1 MLCQVCQ
8 KREAEVHIQEVIGS
22 TKSVLHLCS
31 ECAKS
36 NNLDDQEDNGLKL
49 AALAYKLAVENLQED
64 LPAAAPEASS
74 ETVCPRCGTT
84 SSEFGATG
92 RLGCATCYTVFDNAL
107 RTLLHS
113 MHAGL
118 KHCGKLPTDRA
129 GRPDPGAPER
139 ESLLELERELSRAVN
154 AENYERAAEL
164 RDRIRR
170 VALVEATD
178 PP

>member
-1 MLCQVCQ
+1 VLCQVCQ

-22 TKSVLHLCS
+22 TQSVLHLCAQ
-31 ECAKS
+31 CAKS
-36 NNLDDQEDNGLKL
+36 NNLDTQENNGLKL
-49 AALAYKLAVENLQED
+49 AALAYKLAVENLQEE
-64 LPAAAPEASS
+64 LPAEATEDSA

-84 SSEFGATG
+84 SSEFSATG
-92 RLGCATCYTVFDNAL
+92 RLGCATCYAVFDSAL

-118 KHCGKLPTDRA
+118 QHCGKLPSDRP
-129 GRPDPGAPER
+129 GRPGGAAER
-139 ESLLELERELSRAVN
+139 ESLVALERELSRAVN
-154 AENYERAAEL
+154 AENYERAAAL